1 MAATQVVRSEWTK
14 IRSVA
19 STVWT
24 LSLAAVVT
32 VALGVLIS
40 LLSKNEFDDL
50 STKDRLSFDPT
61 FISFAG
67 MSLGQLAMIVFGVL
81 VVSNEYSTGM
91 IRTSLAAVPQR
102 GTFLFS
108 KIAVATGLAFLVA
121 LATSFVAF
129 FLGQA
134 MLGSHRA
141 SIGDPG
147 VLRAVIGGGLYMTLI
162 ALFSM
167 GVATMLRSP
176 MLSLGILMPFFF
188 LISTILGNVYADQ
201 EGRPVPPGPGRQQD
215 HAGRHPDRRRHSV
228 RPLGRPGDHG
238 PVGGGGGGGRV
249 RAAEEEGRVG
259 SSGGFA
265 GERSSN
271 PLHPAHALT

>member
-24 LSLAAVVT
+24 LSLAVVVT
-32 VALGVLIS
+32 IALGVLIS
-40 LLSKNEFDDL
+40 LLSKHEFDNLGAED
-50 STKDRLSFDPT
+50 KLSFDPT

-67 MSLGQLAMIVFGVL
+67 MTLGQLAMIVFGVL

-108 KIAVATGLAFLVA
+108 KIAVATGLAFVVG
-121 LATSFVAF
+121 LATSFVTF

-134 MLGSHRA
+134 MLGEHRA
-141 SIGDPG
+141 ELGDPG
-147 VLRAVIGGGLYMTLI
+147 VLRAVFGGGLYMTLI
-162 ALFSM
+162 AVFSM
-167 GVATMLRSP
+167 GVAAMLRSP

-188 LISTILGNVYADQ
+188 LISNILGNVGATEKIGRYLPDQ
-201 EGRPVPPGPGRQQD
+201 AGSKIMQVVTPVDDDTPYGPWGGLGIMALWTVAAL
-215 HAGRHPDRRRHSV
+215 AGGYLLLKKRD
-228 RPLGRPGDHG
+228 
-238 PVGGGGGGGRV
+238 
-249 RAAEEEGRVG
+249 A
-259 SSGGFA
+259 
-265 GERSSN
+265 
-271 PLHPAHALT
+271 

>member
-24 LSLAAVVT
+24 LSLAVVVT
-32 VALGVLIS
+32 VALGMLIS
-40 LLSKNEFDDL
+40 ALSRSQFDRMPVRE
-50 STKDRLSFDPT
+50 RLSFDPT
-61 FISFAG
+61 FVSFAG
-67 MSLGQLAMIVFGVL
+67 MTLGQLAMIVFGVL

-108 KIAVATGLAFLVA
+108 KIVVATGLALVIGMV
-121 LATSFVAF
+121 TSFAAF
-129 FLGQA
+129 FLGQSV
-134 MLGSHRA
+134 LGSLRTE
-141 SIGDPG
+141 IGEPG

-162 ALFSM
+162 AMFSM

-188 LISTILGNVYADQ
+188 LISNILANVDATKRIGRFLPDQ
-201 EGRPVPPGPGRQQD
+201 AGSRIMQVVPRVDDDTPYGPWG
-215 HAGRHPDRRRHSV
+215 G
-228 RPLGRPGDHG
+228 LGIMVLWVIASL
-238 PVGGGGGGGRV
+238 VGGY
-249 RAAEEEGRVG
+249 
-259 SSGGFA
+259 
-265 GERSSN
+265 
-271 PLHPAHALT
+271 LALRNRDA

>member
-1 MAATQVVRSEWTK
+1 MTAAQVIRSEWTK

-24 LSLAAVVT
+24 LGLAAVVT
-32 VALGVLIS
+32 IALGALIS
-40 LLSKNEFDDL
+40 LLLKNQWSDL
-50 STKDRLSFDPT
+50 SEKDRLSFDPT
-61 FISFAG
+61 YTSFAG

-102 GTFLFS
+102 GTFLAS
-108 KIAVATGLAFLVA
+108 KLVVAAGLAFVVGVV
-121 LATSFVAF
+121 TSFAAF

-134 MLGSHRA
+134 MLGDHST

-147 VLRAVIGGGLYMTLI
+147 VLRAVIGGALYMTLI

-167 GVATMLRSP
+167 GVASMLRSP

-188 LISTILGNVYADQ
+188 LISNILGAVSATKKIGRYLPDQ
-201 EGRPVPPGPGRQQD
+201 AGSKIMQVVTPIDNDTPYGPWGGL
-215 HAGRHPDRRRHSV
+215 AIMVAWVAAALLGGYVLLKRR
-228 RPLGRPGDHG
+228 D
-238 PVGGGGGGGRV
+238 
-249 RAAEEEGRVG
+249 A
-259 SSGGFA
+259 
-265 GERSSN
+265 
-271 PLHPAHALT
+271 

>member
-1 MAATQVVRSEWTK
+1 MAATQVLKSEWTK
-14 IRSVA
+14 IRSVS

-32 VALGVLIS
+32 IALGILIS
-40 LLSKNEFDDL
+40 LLSRNEWDKL
-50 STKDRLSFDPT
+50 SAGDKLSFDPT

-81 VVSNEYSTGM
+81 VVGNEYSTGM

-108 KIAVATGLAFLVA
+108 KIAVAAGLALVVGMI
-121 LATSFVAF
+121 TSFIAF
-129 FLGQA
+129 SLGQA
-134 MLGSHRA
+134 MLGTHKA

-162 ALFSM
+162 AVFSM
-167 GVATMLRSP
+167 GVAAMLRSP

-188 LISTILGNVYADQ
+188 LISNILGAVSATKKIGRYLPDQAGSKIMRVVTPINDDTPYGPWGGLAIMVLWVALALLGGYALLK
-201 EGRPVPPGPGRQQD
+201 
-215 HAGRHPDRRRHSV
+215 RR
-228 RPLGRPGDHG
+228 D
-238 PVGGGGGGGRV
+238 
-249 RAAEEEGRVG
+249 A
-259 SSGGFA
+259 
-265 GERSSN
+265 
-271 PLHPAHALT
+271 

>member
-1 MAATQVVRSEWTK
+1 MAATQVLKSEWTK

-19 STVWT
+19 STTWT
-24 LSLAAVVT
+24 LGIAVVVT
-32 VALGVLIS
+32 IALGMLIS
-40 LLSKNEFDDL
+40 ALSKNDFKNL
-50 STKDRLSFDPT
+50 SAEDKLTFDPT

-108 KIAVATGLAFLVA
+108 KVAVATVLAFVVG

-129 FLGQA
+129 FAGQA
-134 MLGSHRA
+134 MLGDHKA
-141 SIGDPG
+141 AIGDPG

-162 ALFSM
+162 AMFSM
-167 GVATMLRSP
+167 GVAAMLRSP

-188 LISTILGNVYADQ
+188 LISSILGNVSATKKVGRFLPDQ
-201 EGRPVPPGPGRQQD
+201 AGSKIMQVKTPFDDDTPYGPW
-215 HAGRHPDRRRHSV
+215 
-228 RPLGRPGDHG
+228 
-238 PVGGGGGGGRV
+238 GGLAIMV
-249 RAAEEEGRVG
+249 AWTVVALA
-259 SSGGFA
+259 GGFLLLKKRDA
-265 GERSSN
+265 
-271 PLHPAHALT
+271 

>member
-1 MAATQVVRSEWTK
+1 MAATQVLRSEWTK

-24 LSLAAVVT
+24 LGLAVVVT
-32 VALGVLIS
+32 IALGMLIS
-40 LLSKNEFDDL
+40 ALSKNDFDKL
-50 STKDRLSFDPT
+50 SREDKITFDPT

-102 GTFLFS
+102 ATFLFS
-108 KIAVATGLAFLVA
+108 KVAVATLLAFAVG

-129 FLGQA
+129 FAGQA
-134 MLGSHRA
+134 MLGEHKA
-141 SIGDPG
+141 QIGDPG

-162 ALFSM
+162 AMFSM
-167 GVATMLRSP
+167 GVAAMLRSP

-188 LISTILGNVYADQ
+188 LISSILGNVSATKKVGRFLPDQ
-201 EGRPVPPGPGRQQD
+201 AGSKIMQVKTPFDDDTPYGPWG
-215 HAGRHPDRRRHSV
+215 G
-228 RPLGRPGDHG
+228 LGIM
-238 PVGGGGGGGRV
+238 VAWTAAALLGGYLLLKKRD
-249 RAAEEEGRVG
+249 A
-259 SSGGFA
+259 
-265 GERSSN
+265 
-271 PLHPAHALT
+271 

>member
-1 MAATQVVRSEWTK
+1 MAAIQVVRSEWTK

-24 LSLAAVVT
+24 LSLAVVVT
-32 VALGVLIS
+32 IGLGILIS
-40 LLSKNEFDDL
+40 ALSKNEFDKM
-50 STKDRLSFDPT
+50 SRKDQLSFDPT

-108 KIAVATGLAFLVA
+108 KIAVATGLCLAVG
-121 LATSFVAF
+121 LATSFVTF

-134 MLGSHRA
+134 MLGDHRA
-141 SIGDPG
+141 EIGDPG

-162 ALFSM
+162 AVFSM
-167 GVATMLRSP
+167 GVAVMLRSP

-188 LISTILGNVYADQ
+188 LISNILGNVSATKKIGRYLPDQ
-201 EGRPVPPGPGRQQD
+201 AGSKIMQVVTPIDDDTPYGPWGGLAIMVLWVVLAL
-215 HAGRHPDRRRHSV
+215 AGGYTLLKKRD
-228 RPLGRPGDHG
+228 
-238 PVGGGGGGGRV
+238 
-249 RAAEEEGRVG
+249 A
-259 SSGGFA
+259 
-265 GERSSN
+265 
-271 PLHPAHALT
+271 